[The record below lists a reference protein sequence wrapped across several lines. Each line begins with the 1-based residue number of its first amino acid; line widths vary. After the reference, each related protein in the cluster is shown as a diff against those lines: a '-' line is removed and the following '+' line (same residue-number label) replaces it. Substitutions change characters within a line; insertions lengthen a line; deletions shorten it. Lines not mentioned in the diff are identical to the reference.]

1 MADLSKVI
9 SVERWDIMSEINKPM
24 QECVCSPKISGGCP
38 LDTLPLAMSYT
49 PMQKW
54 ENIYNP
60 ETGLD
65 RGTIFAC
72 LDLPFTGKEGNCRG
86 NV

>member
-1 MADLSKVI
+1 
-9 SVERWDIMSEINKPM
+9 MSETNKPM
-24 QECVCSPKISGGCP
+24 QECVCNPKISGDYP
-38 LDTLPLAMSYT
+38 LDMLPLAMSYT
-49 PMQKW
+49 PIQKW
-54 ENIYNP
+54 ENLYDP

-72 LDLPFTGKEGNCRG
+72 LDLPFTGKEVNSRG

>member
-1 MADLSKVI
+1 
-9 SVERWDIMSEINKPM
+9 MSEMNKPVA
-24 QECVCSPKISGGCP
+24 ECVCSPKISGDFP
-38 LDTLPLAMSYT
+38 LDTLPLSMSYV

-54 ENIYNP
+54 EHLYDP
-60 ETGLD
+60 EVGLD

-72 LDLPFTGKEGNCRG
+72 LDLPFIGKEVREDG

>member
-1 MADLSKVI
+1 
-9 SVERWDIMSEINKPM
+9 MSETNMPAH
-24 QECVCSPKISGGCP
+24 ECVSSPKVSGDCP

-54 ENIYNP
+54 ENLYDP

-72 LDLPFTGKEGNCRG
+72 LDLPFTGKEVNFRG